1 MRALTTRLAARLDDE
16 AAELDSA
23 TRLRIE
29 ATTRGLTRRAET
41 QVASWILMLKTLG
54 RSTPPEFVDWFS
66 IDRLDGRDADV
77 GMHRHWVDPTAPFIA
92 AVATRAHGIAVTS
105 ATLTDGSGDVEA
117 DWQAAEARTGARHLP
132 SPAIRAEVPSPFD
145 YARQTRVVVVTDVRK
160 DSLDQVAAAYR
171 ELFLAA
177 GGGGLGLFTAIS
189 RLRAVYQRIAP
200 ALEEAGVPLLAQH
213 VDALDVSTLID
224 IFRAE
229 ADACLLGTDAVRDGI
244 DVPGRA
250 LRLIVFDRV
259 PWARPDLLHRARK
272 AAFGGRGYD
281 DMIARLRLKQAFGR
295 LVRRA
300 DDAGVFVLL
309 DPMMPSR
316 LAGAFPPG
324 VALERIG
331 LAQAAALTREFLAQ
345 EHGPAA
351 LVSTK

>member
-1 MRALTTRLAARLDDE
+1 LV
-16 AAELDSA
+16 
-23 TRLRIE
+23 
-29 ATTRGLTRRAET
+29 RRAESEL
-41 QVASWILMLKTLG
+41 ASWIQMLKSLG
-54 RSTPPEFVDWFS
+54 RATPPEFVDWFS
-66 IDRLDGRDADV
+66 IDRLDGRDIDV
-77 GMHRHWVDPTAPFIA
+77 GMHRHWVDPTIPFIA
-92 AVATRAHGIAVTS
+92 AVATRAHGLAVTS

-132 SPAIRAEVPSPFD
+132 KPAIRAQVPSPFD

-189 RLRAVYQRIAP
+189 RLRAVHQRIAQP
-200 ALEEAGVPLLAQH
+200 LEEAGLSLMAQH

-229 ADACLLGTDAVRDGI
+229 ADACLLGTDAVRDGV

-259 PWARPDLLHRARK
+259 PWARPDLLQRARK
-272 AAFGGRGYD
+272 AAFGGRRYE

-331 LAQAAALTREFLAQ
+331 LKDAVALTRAFLFPGRVA
-345 EHGPAA
+345 
-351 LVSTK
+351 